1 MASKLKEIEKEI
13 YLLPEHDRAVLA
25 KNLILSLENND
36 QEDADDAEIE
46 RLWIEEAQQRLKEFE
61 KDETIGR
68 PAEDVLKELRSKY
81 S

>member
-1 MASKLKEIEKEI
+1 MKKKYI
-13 YLLPEHDRAVLA
+13 LLPEHDRAVLA